1 MPDITLCDCRDG
13 CQCAAIPGPA
23 VHLIEREGVKMKVCS
38 RCILGGDYER
48 DLFSVNRDSLT
59 LEELVDYDPIA
70 GFLFLDGETM
80 APPCQKK
87 PCGISVLFP
96 APFS

>member
-38 RCILGGDYER
+38 RCILGGDSER

-59 LEELVDYDPIA
+59 LEELLDYDPIA
-70 GFLFLDGETM
+70 GFLFLDGGRLTHERM
-80 APPCQKK
+80 SK
-87 PCGISVLFP
+87 PYGK
-96 APFS
+96 PFFE